1 MSVTT
6 KLIGFLAALLV
17 VFAGAAGIGRAVGP
31 VDRPQQHGAAA
42 ALEPL
47 LLWGEKPR
55 PQHRAQRPLPEEQ
68 AAAPQLP
75 LERLLRLSGD
85 LVAQELVI
93 MVHRPP
99 HDRRHAGRALDRPLN
114 KACQ

>member
-1 MSVTT
+1 M
-6 KLIGFLAALLV
+6 
-17 VFAGAAGIGRAVGP
+17 
-31 VDRPQQHGAAA
+31 
-42 ALEPL
+42 
-47 LLWGEKPR
+47 LWGEKPR

-68 AAAPQLP
+68 APASQ
-75 LERLLRLSGD
+75 LRLEGRLGLSGE

-99 HDRRHAGRALDRPLN
+99 HDRGHVGRALDRPLN